1 MGRRVIDLSGKKYGN
16 LTVIRR
22 IDSED
27 ERTMWEC
34 KCRCGNSIV
43 VRGDH
48 LKSGRV
54 RSCGCI
60 PRGKKKVR
68 AMSSQEMTRPTESL
82 FRLEYDKYNPYQ
94 SLANAIIA
102 IAIDDYRSALQSKNK
117 ELESSVNE
125 FLDSSW
131 FGMLTSLDASILKCL
146 IRKEQNGE
154 MDKINISEVLDR

>member
-1 MGRRVIDLSGKKYGN
+1 MGRRVIGLSGKKYGN

-22 IDSED
+22 IDSKD
-27 ERTMWEC
+27 ERILWEC

-60 PRGKKKVR
+60 PRGKKKAR
-68 AMSSQEMTRPTESL
+68 AMSSQEMTRTTESL
-82 FRLEYDKYNPYQ
+82 FRLEYDRDNPYQ
-94 SLANAIIA
+94 SLANAIVA
-102 IAIDDYRSALQSKNK
+102 IAVDDYRSALQSKNN
-117 ELESSVNE
+117 ELESSVND
-125 FLDSSW
+125 FFDSNW
-131 FGMLTSLDASILKCL
+131 FRMLTKVDASVLKSL

-154 MDKINISEVLDR
+154 MNRINIAEVVD

>member
-27 ERTMWEC
+27 ERILWEC

-60 PRGKKKVR
+60 PRGKKR
-68 AMSSQEMTRPTESL
+68 ARV
-82 FRLEYDKYNPYQ
+82 
-94 SLANAIIA
+94 A
-102 IAIDDYRSALQSKNK
+102 IAVEDYRSALQSKNN

-125 FLDSSW
+125 FFDSNW
-131 FGMLTSLDASILKCL
+131 FRMLTKVDASVLKSL

-154 MDKINISEVLDR
+154 MNKINIAEVVD